1 MKLAKTYM
9 VRKPMS
15 FKEVVKI
22 TKEKQRSIYVLET
35 VRIEETI
42 ELGLAD
48 YQKLCRNPLN
58 DYEFLK
64 GKGGYDDGFMRK
76 VVEIVCAGK
85 QTLFVDPSGS
95 SYCRYLGL
103 GV

>member
-9 VRKPMS
+9 VRKPMD
-15 FKEVVKI
+15 FKEVVQI
-22 TKEKQRSIYVLET
+22 TKEKQNCLET
-35 VRIEETI
+35 VRIEETV
-42 ELGLAD
+42 ELSPAD
-48 YQKLCRNPLN
+48 YRKVCQNPLK

-103 GV
+103 EV

>member
-9 VRKPMS
+9 VRKPMD
-15 FKEVVKI
+15 FKEVVQI
-22 TKEKQRSIYVLET
+22 TKEKQNCLET
-35 VRIEETI
+35 VRIEETV
-42 ELGLAD
+42 ELSPAD
-48 YQKLCRNPLN
+48 YRNVCQNPLH

-95 SYCRYLGL
+95 SYCRYMGME
-103 GV
+103 V